1 MNDYKGEYG
10 VSLAFPPGLRP
21 DPCQLDACAQA
32 SGGFSISQHLGV
44 GDCAGAIT
52 SSYLSE
58 SGGPV
63 SVEALMWGLTF
74 DVIGLA
80 PGEGAPLPSC
90 PYDFE
95 LPPGFDIAGHEAVRI
110 LPGPHLR
117 GGERLVPIVRAMAGL
132 TAALCSLPDLA
143 AVVWHPARSRIA
155 PAYFSAIVVNW
166 LEGGVFPARGLVSLG
181 EVADGAMQTEGVGYF
196 TGQELRIE
204 PELMGDP
211 AAATRI
217 AVRLIDHL
225 VTNGSLDR
233 TVDIA
238 GPEGRLLRIE
248 PSENGRLVRVWSA
261 S

>member
-21 DPCQLDACAQA
+21 DPCHLDALAQA
-32 SGGFSISQHLGV
+32 SGSFSISQYPGGRAVAGRPLGE
-44 GDCAGAIT
+44 GGA
-52 SSYLSE
+52 
-58 SGGPV
+58 PV

-80 PGEGAPLPSC
+80 PGEGAPLPPC
-90 PYDFE
+90 PYHFD

-110 LPGPHLR
+110 LPGPHLH

-132 TAALCSLPDLA
+132 AAALCSLPDLA
-143 AVVWHPARSRIA
+143 AVVWHPARSCIA
-155 PAYFSAIVVNW
+155 PGYFSAIATNW
-166 LEGGVFPARGLVSLG
+166 LGGGVFPARGLVGLA
-181 EVADGAMQTEGVGYF
+181 EVADGALQSEGVGFF

-211 AAATRI
+211 AAASRI

-233 TVDIA
+233 SMDIG
-238 GPEGRLLRIE
+238 GPEGRLLRIV

>member
-21 DPCQLDACAQA
+21 DPCHLDACAQA
-32 SGGFSISQHLGV
+32 SGIFSVSQYPGGH
-44 GDCAGAIT
+44 AGAGR
-52 SSYLSE
+52 SLGE
-58 SGGPV
+58 SGASV

-74 DVIGLA
+74 DVVGLV
-80 PGEGAPLPSC
+80 PGEGAPLPPC
-90 PYDFE
+90 PYSFD
-95 LPPGFDIAGHEAVRI
+95 LPRGFDIADHEAVRI
-110 LPGPHLR
+110 LPGPHLH

-132 TAALCSLPDLA
+132 AAALCGLPDLA
-143 AVVWHPARSRIA
+143 AVVWHPARSCIA
-155 PAYFSAIVVNW
+155 PGYFSAIVTNW
-166 LEGGVFPARGLVSLG
+166 LGGGVFPARGLVSLA
-181 EVADGAMQTEGVGYF
+181 EVADGAMQTEGVGFF

-225 VTNGSLDR
+225 VTNGPLDR
-233 TVDIA
+233 SMDIG
-238 GPEGRLLRIE
+238 GPEGRLLRIA